1 MLNMETGNSNKNMA
15 RETIAKVLRLGQ
27 ITEYLINIIL
37 KLSIIYLQSMLYSMQ
52 LQNSMNSTST
62 EKKKRKMQ
70 NHSLGWSYMMIK
82 VTFAQ

>member
-1 MLNMETGNSNKNMA
+1 MMLNMETGNSNKNMA

-70 NHSLGWSYMMIK
+70 NHSLG
-82 VTFAQ
+82 

>member
-1 MLNMETGNSNKNMA
+1 MA

-52 LQNSMNSTST
+52 LENSMNSTST
-62 EKKKRKMQ
+62 EKKKKENSEPLTRLK
-70 NHSLGWSYMMIK
+70 LYDD
-82 VTFAQ
+82 

>member
-1 MLNMETGNSNKNMA
+1 MMLNMETGNSNKNMA

-62 EKKKRKMQ
+62 EKKKGKCRTT
-70 NHSLGWSYMMIK
+70 H
-82 VTFAQ
+82 